1 MSCRIL
7 TFDPT
12 ALLNQ
17 FSCDYKNDSESFLKT
32 KNFHEFWHRGFW
44 VRKQTPG
51 WEDWFFNHFN
61 HNPFNSALDCWH
73 RMVIHIWSV
82 ETSSEVSFF
91 FLFFVLQRLFVAWKD
106 FFFLNSWF
114 RSFLLLFS
122 AEHFQFWAILGCLA
136 GTICLRF
143 THTVLMVFRSGELW
157 GLFQKLQFALLHD
170 GF

>member
-1 MSCRIL
+1 MWLQKWFGVFFEDQKFPWIL
-7 TFDPT
+7 TSGVFELGNKHLDGKTDFSIISTIIGLTVLLT
-12 ALLNQ
+12 A
-17 FSCDYKNDSESFLKT
+17 DTGWSFIFGVLKHPL
-32 KNFHEFWHRGFW
+32 KS
-44 VRKQTPG
+44 P
-51 WEDWFFNHFN
+51 FF
-61 HNPFNSALDCWH
+61 
-73 RMVIHIWSV
+73 
-82 ETSSEVSFF
+82 
-91 FLFFVLQRLFVAWKD
+91 FFVLQRLFVAWKD
-106 FFFLNSWF
+106 FFFLNCWF

>member
-1 MSCRIL
+1 MWLQKWFGVFFEDQKFPRIL
-7 TFDPT
+7 TSGVFELGNKHLDGKTDFSIISTIIGLTVLLTLEIWIT
-12 ALLNQ
+12 A
-17 FSCDYKNDSESFLKT
+17 D
-32 KNFHEFWHRGFW
+32 G
-44 VRKQTPG
+44 
-51 WEDWFFNHFN
+51 
-61 HNPFNSALDCWH
+61 NSYLECWN
-73 RMVIHIWSV
+73 ILWSLV
-82 ETSSEVSFF
+82 F
-91 FLFFVLQRLFVAWKD
+91 FFVLQRLFVAWKD

>member
-1 MSCRIL
+1 MWLQKWFGVFFEDQKFPRIL
-7 TFDPT
+7 TSGVFELGNKHLDGKTDFSIISTIIGLTVLLT
-12 ALLNQ
+12 A
-17 FSCDYKNDSESFLKT
+17 DTGWSFIFGVLKHPL
-32 KNFHEFWHRGFW
+32 KSR
-44 VRKQTPG
+44 
-51 WEDWFFNHFN
+51 
-61 HNPFNSALDCWH
+61 
-73 RMVIHIWSV
+73 
-82 ETSSEVSFF
+82 FF
-91 FLFFVLQRLFVAWKD
+91 FCIAKAFCSLERF

>member
-1 MSCRIL
+1 MWLQKWFGVFFEDQKFPRIL
-7 TFDPT
+7 TSGVFELGNKHLDG
-12 ALLNQ
+12 
-17 FSCDYKNDSESFLKT
+17 KT
-32 KNFHEFWHRGFW
+32 
-44 VRKQTPG
+44 
-51 WEDWFFNHFN
+51 DFFNHFN
-61 HNPFNSALDCWH
+61 HNRFNSALDCWH

-91 FLFFVLQRLFVAWKD
+91 FFVLQRLFVAWKD